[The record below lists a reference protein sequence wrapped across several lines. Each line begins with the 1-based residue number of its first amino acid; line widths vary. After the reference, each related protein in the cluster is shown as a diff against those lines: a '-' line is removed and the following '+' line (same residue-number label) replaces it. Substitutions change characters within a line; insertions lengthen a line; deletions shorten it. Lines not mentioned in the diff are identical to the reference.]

1 METRLAVLQSEIE
14 ESVVGPIGLNGF
26 SSFFPDVGPETS
38 ATPSEEQAK
47 AFRDLPGQFFDIKD
61 EVLMYEPLAY
71 TTFDDQEI
79 KPDLMGF
86 KGNHTQTMLEVKLYN
101 SSDPFDDDHTFVK
114 STQEARYTL
123 GQITSYATCH
133 QACHFRTHVFSFLIL
148 PTYLRILRWDRSGV
162 LVSEKLLFEKATT
175 VVLLLRFVAAT
186 LTQLGHDNSLTSKTD
201 LPSAKK
207 DEIRDELKLDADA
220 RLAKIYIKKREFIIA
235 RIQPPGSTSPIGRST
250 RCYKA
255 YCLETN
261 RVVLLKDTWRVVSE
275 SLRPEHEIYTTLHEN
290 EVPHILEVITA
301 GDVGKDRD
309 PHHTT
314 QTKAWVSKTRQKL
327 NILDLQHYRI
337 ALEYVPFR
345 VDQFEGVRQPIMA
358 IRDAARAH
366 GIAAT
371 VAKVLHRDIS
381 VGNIMFKI
389 DENGNV
395 FGYLIDWD
403 LSLDLS
409 QATLEAQLERTG
421 TWQFTAAR
429 LLERPRNNEPL
440 IHNRIDDVESFFHL
454 TNWLALRY
462 TPHSLDGS
470 ELAQALRENFEDSY

>member
-1 METRLAVLQSEIE
+1 
-14 ESVVGPIGLNGF
+14 
-26 SSFFPDVGPETS
+26 
-38 ATPSEEQAK
+38 
-47 AFRDLPGQFFDIKD
+47 
-61 EVLMYEPLAY
+61 
-71 TTFDDQEI
+71 
-79 KPDLMGF
+79 
-86 KGNHTQTMLEVKLYN
+86 
-101 SSDPFDDDHTFVK
+101 
-114 STQEARYTL
+114 
-123 GQITSYATCH
+123 
-133 QACHFRTHVFSFLIL
+133 
-148 PTYLRILRWDRSGV
+148 
-162 LVSEKLLFEKATT
+162 
-175 VVLLLRFVAAT
+175 
-186 LTQLGHDNSLTSKTD
+186 LGHDNSLTSKTD

-261 RVVLLKDTWRVVSE
+261 RVVLLKDTWRVVSD

-301 GDVGKDRD
+301 GDVGRDKD

-327 NILDLQHYRI
+327 LNILDLQHYRI
-337 ALEYVPFR
+337 ALEYVPFC
-345 VDQFEGVRQPIMA
+345 VDQFEDVRQPIMA

-470 ELAQALRENFEDSY
+470 ELAQALRENFEDSYVHLGTGRTHISSHKRKNMISGDLVLGPRFTNEGIATVLRSMQKRLSHRYAMHLSVMPRNPTAQKEYLQDQEALKEALRPLDDPRWLPDLLTDYLDDSDIDWESN